1 MMKYHVILIR
11 LLSNDQFDICIK
23 REQCCVNMDFSGLP
37 HIVEKIFKSLDL
49 ESALNCRLVC
59 SNWKKILDNPMLWLM
74 NCPKKHSLS
83 RTIFKKSLIKISKAL
98 DESQIQSK
106 YGLLLMECYLTKC
119 KRLDRSLEQCQSDHS
134 YLIWPLVI
142 AIKKHKDMSMV
153 KKIISCVGNPKCLKS
168 EKELEKVCCFLR
180 PKKAI
185 RRAIQFEQFDI
196 VELMHNL
203 NDIIAVDWNDILEL
217 VIMYGRISLEELRII
232 ELVLPSCEISMT
244 FLCTVIAL
252 VGRKRENAIQTC
264 DVFIKELAQQNL
276 LSEAFE
282 HPNFRLTIKH
292 FIRGPRR
299 KEFIDFFKDN
309 KEMQDYIVRLDYIYR
324 NVQEPDDLI

>member
-1 MMKYHVILIR
+1 
-11 LLSNDQFDICIK
+11 
-23 REQCCVNMDFSGLP
+23 MDFSGLP
-37 HIVEKIFKSLDL
+37 HIAEKIFKPLDL

-59 SNWKKILDNPMLWLM
+59 SNWKKALDNPMMWLLK
-74 NCPKKHSLS
+74 CPKKHPFS
-83 RTIFKKSLIKISKAL
+83 RKIIKKSLTEIFEALEETIVKSKH
-98 DESQIQSK
+98 
-106 YGLLLMECYLTKC
+106 GLLLMESYFTKC
-119 KRLDRSLEQCQSDHS
+119 KRINRSLQECQRDHS
-134 YLIWPLVI
+134 YLIRLLVI
-142 AIKKHKDMSMV
+142 AIRKHKDMSMV

-264 DVFIKELAQQNL
+264 EVFIKELAQQNL

-282 HPNFRLTIKH
+282 HPNFRLTIKY

-299 KEFIDFFKDN
+299 KEFINFFKDN

>member
-1 MMKYHVILIR
+1 
-11 LLSNDQFDICIK
+11 
-23 REQCCVNMDFSGLP
+23 MDFSGLP
-37 HIVEKIFKSLDL
+37 HIAEKIFKPLDL

-59 SNWKKILDNPMLWLM
+59 SNWKKALDNPMMWLLK
-74 NCPKKHSLS
+74 CPKKHPFS
-83 RTIFKKSLIKISKAL
+83 RKIIKKSLTEIFEALEETIVKSKH
-98 DESQIQSK
+98 
-106 YGLLLMECYLTKC
+106 GLLLMESYFTKC
-119 KRLDRSLEQCQSDHS
+119 KRINRSLQECQRDHS
-134 YLIWPLVI
+134 YLIRLLVI
-142 AIKKHKDMSMV
+142 AIRKHKDMSMV

-217 VIMYGRISLEELRII
+217 VIMYGRISIDELRII

-264 DVFIKELAQQNL
+264 EVFIKELAQQNL

-282 HPNFRLTIKH
+282 HPNFRLTIKY

-299 KEFIDFFKDN
+299 KEFINFFKDN